1 MELKIM
7 RSCPS
12 VILSFIILGA
22 VLLPRSAEAE
32 RNETSI
38 GLQGGLMLPS
48 FSSTS
53 PTAFTLATWS
63 AGAVGE
69 FGLLDDL
76 YLTAGFTFSMFDGD
90 AAGYAYREDGL
101 DYTGLLRCSV
111 RVYHPQV
118 GLKYKLYSGYNL
130 APYLEAS
137 FGYAWTTFHGP
148 RLLNEEGL
156 IYDVGISDFAEG
168 SFTFSVGLSAD
179 YRLFNMLFVGVGAY
193 FTYMLKDNLLEHYF
207 SIPVFATYYW

>member
-1 MELKIM
+1 MKAGI
-7 RSCPS
+7 
-12 VILSFIILGA
+12 VT
-22 VLLPRSAEAE
+22 VLVVLFTCCTALAE
-32 RNETSI
+32 RNEATV
-38 GLQGGLMLPS
+38 GLNGGLMLPS

-53 PTAFTLATWS
+53 PTAFTLATWA
-63 AGAVGE
+63 AGVAGE
-69 FGLLDDL
+69 YGLLDDL
-76 YLTAGFTFSMFDGD
+76 SLTARFTFSMFDGD
-90 AAGYAYREDGL
+90 ASGYAFSEDGL

-137 FGYAWTTFHGP
+137 FGYAWTTFHEP

-168 SFTFSVGLSAD
+168 GFTFTVGISAD
-179 YRLFNMLFVGVGAY
+179 YRLFNMVFVGVGIH
-193 FTYMLKDNLLEHYF
+193 FTYLVGDGLLEHYF
-207 SIPVFATYYW
+207 SGPVFATYYW